1 MVYTIDEAE
10 RFLSYLQEETTR
22 PEQTVPS
29 AATLSLYHKIAEDAL
44 HLYTEQLHIASP
56 DRRLHEKKGEQR
68 IVPTPP
74 HVPRV
79 LRLYRPNV
87 APRPPSQQTARK
99 LSGREKAAEAA
110 AVRKRPL
117 TVVGDIAGHFPNLL
131 HVMSEAVGGFP
142 AAENPFVF
150 MGNLLSPP
158 LFATFAHADAV
169 LQRTAA
175 ETQAQAE
182 AQMGVVEEEEGED
195 VGQDEEKRARK
206 KRLTQQEALTELLA
220 SAHRKRAKA
229 SVAKTVLANSLASF
243 HHIKHSQFAQLK
255 QVEGLKCL
263 FALLYLK
270 LTMPSAVHIL
280 RSDETL
286 AALFDAQEAYSL
298 LTEEEKESLSAEEK
312 SLHELWTKLHRL
324 YDQLPLAAIV
334 DDAAFISH
342 SGPGVFTSKMS
353 VDEIERSTEEDLVL
367 QEFTLA
373 GE

>member
-1 MVYTIDEAE
+1 M
-10 RFLSYLQEETTR
+10 
-22 PEQTVPS
+22 
-29 AATLSLYHKIAEDAL
+29 
-44 HLYTEQLHIASP
+44 
-56 DRRLHEKKGEQR
+56 
-68 IVPTPP
+68 
-74 HVPRV
+74 

-169 LQRTAA
+169 LHRTEAGA
-175 ETQAQAE
+175 QAQAQTE
-182 AQMGVVEEEEGED
+182 PQVDVVEEEEGED

-206 KRLTQQEALTELLA
+206 KRLTQQEAVTELLA
-220 SAHRKRAKA
+220 AAHRKRAKA
-229 SVAKTVLANSLASF
+229 NVAKTVLANSLASF

-298 LTEEEKESLSAEEK
+298 LTEEEKQRLSAEEK

-353 VDEIERSTEEDLVL
+353 VDEIKRSNEEDLVL

-373 GE
+373 GEMPFANNC